1 MTEQI
6 REQVSAL
13 LDGELAADELSLLVR
28 RMERDPELRRTYAS
42 YSLIGESLRA
52 PGMQLASP
60 GFAQRVSVAI
70 GSDTALTERKS
81 APAAAAPQVSAP
93 PRRWQRPVL
102 AAGMA
107 AGAAL
112 LAVVAL
118 RPDSQIATLA
128 TVPVGAPM
136 GSSTPLALMATPTPA
151 YNQRLAHYMVAH
163 SEFSSPILRNNV
175 LTGLLA
181 SDPRITRVSLTQDE
195 AP

>member
-6 REQVSAL
+6 REQVSAF

-28 RMERDPELRRTYAS
+28 RMERDPELRRSYAS

-52 PGMQLASP
+52 PGSRLASP
-60 GFAQRVSVAI
+60 GFAQRVSTSI
-70 GSDTALTERKS
+70 GSDSQASDRKIP
-81 APAAAAPQVSAP
+81 PAAQPAQVGRP
-93 PRRWQRPVL
+93 PRRWQRPAL

-112 LAVVAL
+112 LAVLAL
-118 RPDSQIATLA
+118 QPDFRIATYA
-128 TVPVGAPM
+128 ARPVGTPGGGGA
-136 GSSTPLALMATPTPA
+136 PLALMATPTPA

-163 SEFSSPILRNNV
+163 SEFSSPIVRNNV

-195 AP
+195 VP